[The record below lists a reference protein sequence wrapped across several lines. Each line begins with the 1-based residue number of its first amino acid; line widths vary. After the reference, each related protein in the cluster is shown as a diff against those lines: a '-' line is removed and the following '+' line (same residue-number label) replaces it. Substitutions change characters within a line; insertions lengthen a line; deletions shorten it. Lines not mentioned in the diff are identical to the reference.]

1 MQAQSEAKLLRVFIG
16 EADKIRH
23 APLYECIVRE
33 AKAAGLA
40 GATAWRGLTGF
51 GPSTRIRTAKI
62 LDLSADLPIVV
73 EITDE
78 EPKIAAFLPTL
89 DRLLEEANGGGLVTM
104 EKVQILRYRHA
115 SAADAAKNA
124 LGG

>member
-1 MQAQSEAKLLRVFIG
+1 MQAQSEAKLLRIFIG

-23 APLYECIVRE
+23 APLYETIVRE

-62 LDLSADLPIVV
+62 LDLSADMPIVV

-78 EPKIAAFLPTL
+78 EPKIAAFLPVL
-89 DRLLEEANGGGLVTM
+89 DRLLEEAGGGGLVTM
-104 EKVQILRYRHA
+104 EKVQIIRYRHGA
-115 SAADAAKNA
+115 H
-124 LGG
+124 